1 MKRKFGLI
9 PRAEGFFD
17 LFERQAVVL
26 RECVPILA
34 AVRDAFAIDPQ
45 WAVDIERIEQ
55 RGDALTASIIKQ
67 AEQTFIT
74 PIDREDIYALAA
86 AIDDVIDFVEELI
99 IKLVDYKFIPDD
111 ALRKF
116 VDYVAMGVTY
126 TADGIIRLRKLQTI
140 DTLRVQMKECEHSAD
155 ALVRTMIKE
164 SYDIVIADIVKE
176 AEFRTI
182 TADDVQN
189 IFDAYNYK
197 RKRREIA
204 ELSEAA
210 VDACE
215 RVFHVFRNI
224 YLKEL

>member
-1 MKRKFGLI
+1 M
-9 PRAEGFFD
+9 
-17 LFERQAVVL
+17 
-26 RECVPILA
+26 
-34 AVRDAFAIDPQ
+34 
-45 WAVDIERIEQ
+45 
-55 RGDALTASIIKQ
+55 
-67 AEQTFIT
+67 
-74 PIDREDIYALAA
+74 
-86 AIDDVIDFVEELI
+86 
-99 IKLVDYKFIPDD
+99 DYKFIPDE

-155 ALVRTMIKE
+155 ALVRTLIKE

-204 ELSEAA
+204 ELSEAS